1 MPEEEEEEEEDL
13 ILDGVVVASE
23 DPPLLP
29 DGEFAADFR
38 ADILGLPLL
47 AAELPCFGD
56 EMLPCFGLAFA
67 GTGTDTA
74 TDGTVLGIVDTD
86 SDIGTDIGTTGT
98 TFDVLCFGLL
108 L

>member
-1 MPEEEEEEEEDL
+1 MPEDEEEDL
-13 ILDGVVVASE
+13 ILEGVAVASE
-23 DPPLLP
+23 ELLLLL

-38 ADILGLPLL
+38 ADMLGLPLL

-56 EMLPCFGLAFA
+56 EILPCFGLAFA

-74 TDGTVLGIVDTD
+74 TDGTVLGIVETD

-98 TFDVLCFGLL
+98 TFGVLCFGLL